1 MFRRVW
7 KAVETEARKIGTAK
21 TKERR
26 EKRGRRKERKKQEK
40 RELKKEREKKNQ
52 KKKNNRSEEGSRRM
66 GDLGRKRR
74 SSKVRG
80 ESKKAGSMSKFISLA
95 RKPVKECLLENYKI
109 TLLKQKKDL
118 YQEREK
124 YTYFWERRERI
135 CESSFKNN

>member
-1 MFRRVW
+1 
-7 KAVETEARKIGTAK
+7 
-21 TKERR
+21 
-26 EKRGRRKERKKQEK
+26 
-40 RELKKEREKKNQ
+40 
-52 KKKNNRSEEGSRRM
+52 M

-124 YTYFWERRERI
+124 YTHF
-135 CESSFKNN
+135 